1 MPLPRW
7 LATSTNG
14 YSTPLRCAGAHL
26 PSFLPQ
32 ARFPLPGSDYSEKCV
47 VKTAEHVWSTS
58 KSWGRRAPGLQVWSF
73 VTTPN
78 RGSYETT
85 PVQVTKPPAGDRKR
99 PLAAVSCCS
108 GAAVAPAAAGP
119 AGEWAGAGR
128 RGGSW
133 AAVGARRR
141 TGRRAMQV
149 VCSAEVRR
157 GESTFAHPGYTAL
170 RR

>member
-85 PVQVTKPPAGDRKR
+85 PVQVTKPPARDRKR
-99 PLAAVSCCS
+99 FLAGGFAVFWGGRLSS
-108 GAAVAPAAAGP
+108 SAELRVGDIAASRVP
-119 AGEWAGAGR
+119 
-128 RGGSW
+128 
-133 AAVGARRR
+133 RRR
-141 TGRRAMQV
+141 RRA
-149 VCSAEVRR
+149 VRR
-157 GESTFAHPGYTAL
+157 VTVQT
-170 RR
+170 